1 MILFLVIFLAIV
13 AAVFFCVFAFVAI
26 AFEVLRWMLQVPA
39 IVAVVGGL
47 ILWARKRGR
56 EGGDD
61 DWKQWLRKPKGDY

>member
-1 MILFLVIFLAIV
+1 MILFLVIFLEIV

-47 ILWARKRGR
+47 IL
-56 EGGDD
+56 
-61 DWKQWLRKPKGDY
+61 